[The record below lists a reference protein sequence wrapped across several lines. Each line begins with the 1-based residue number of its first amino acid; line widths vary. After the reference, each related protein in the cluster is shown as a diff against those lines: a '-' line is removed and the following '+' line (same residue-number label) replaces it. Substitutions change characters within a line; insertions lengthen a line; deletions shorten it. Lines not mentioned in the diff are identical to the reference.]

1 MDEKKYS
8 QLYQALL
15 QEVLQFHSGNQRR
28 IRKGMLSLLLVPLA
42 ALAGLGSIDGGLPLR
57 VVTVLSCMPVAMT
70 ALVPPALFG
79 LDVDMA
85 NALWIF
91 STLALVVIL
100 PVLYFVLPLL

>member
-42 ALAGLGSIDGGLPLR
+42 FLVLLGLPVMAIYENGQMIDS
-57 VVTVLSCMPVAMT
+57 VVKDDATAESIEAM
-70 ALVPPALFG
+70 
-79 LDVDMA
+79 
-85 NALWIF
+85 
-91 STLALVVIL
+91 IL
-100 PVLYFVLPLL
+100 KHC

>member
-1 MDEKKYS
+1 
-8 QLYQALL
+8 
-15 QEVLQFHSGNQRR
+15 
-28 IRKGMLSLLLVPLA
+28 
-42 ALAGLGSIDGGLPLR
+42 
-57 VVTVLSCMPVAMT
+57 MPVAMT